1 MALALSSKKDILF
14 DDIRTATALAAY
26 LGDMSDSLKGVSG
39 KQREAEANAFVR
51 DNKLNVDNTVKA
63 AELAGKLEAD
73 YKREIKAASLKTKM
87 NHRFGEDAAKIRKVI
102 ALGAA
107 CAVGGVLAANG
118 MGAAS
123 VPVLFA
129 GLVATADD
137 RKMSD
142 KDKAAVEKYGEAKRA
157 LFALKKIKKALSAE
171 SKAQTPANILAARKI
186 KRDAGR

>member
-1 MALALSSKKDILF
+1 MALALSSKKGVLF

-26 LGDMSDSLKGVSG
+26 LGDMSDSLKGVSD
-39 KQREAEANAFVR
+39 KQREAAADAFIR
-51 DNKLNVDNTVKA
+51 DNKPDFENKVKA
-63 AELAGKLEAD
+63 AELTGKLEAD

-118 MGAAS
+118 MNAAT
-123 VPVLFA
+123 VPVLCA

-142 KDKAAVEKYGEAKRA
+142 KDKADVEKYGEAKRA
-157 LFALKKIKKALSAE
+157 LFALKKIKKALSADT
-171 SKAQTPANILAARKI
+171 KAQTPASILAARKI
-186 KRDAGR
+186 KRETGR

>member
-1 MALALSSKKDILF
+1 MALALSSKKDVLF

-39 KQREAEANAFVR
+39 KQREAAANAFVR
-51 DNKLNVDNTVKA
+51 DNKPDIDNKAKA

-87 NHRFGEDAAKIRKVI
+87 NHRFGEDAAKIRKVV

-142 KDKAAVEKYGEAKRA
+142 KDKADVEKYGEAKRA
-157 LFALKKIKKALSAE
+157 LFALKKIKKALSSE
-171 SKAQTPANILAARKI
+171 SKAQTPNSIIAARKI